1 MNKGDPSLELTY
13 EQQQVRQRHK
23 KLLESL
29 QSKNMAKK
37 FHEDFQN
44 NEKNMQPKDL
54 TSAHLEELMQIL
66 KSKISSKVT

>member
-1 MNKGDPSLELTY
+1 MNKGNPPQELTY
-13 EQQQVRQRHK
+13 EQQQVRHRQK
-23 KLLESL
+23 KFMESL

-44 NEKNMQPKDL
+44 NDKNMQPPDL

-66 KSKISSKVT
+66 KRKVSTKVT